1 MTQSLPNAINC
12 CVIDDEPLAAALIA
26 RYVERT
32 PFLRLA
38 GTFSSA
44 AEAIRTIK
52 EENVR
57 LVMLDIE
64 MPQLSGMEFAK
75 ILPPE
80 CRIIFITAY
89 DRYAVQGFRVNAVD
103 YLLKPVSYEEFLQA
117 AERARAIINPAP
129 AAPEHGQDC
138 IVVKCE
144 YESRHINVADIL
156 MIEGVKNYIRIV
168 LDDGSQ
174 VRTLLTMKAVE
185 QMLPEQFMRVHRSF
199 IVNTGKIT
207 SRRATLL
214 RLGDITVPV
223 GETYRYALQDRLDA
237 ENRAFS

>member
-1 MTQSLPNAINC
+1 MTPAFSDRINC

-38 GTFSSA
+38 GSFTSA
-44 AEAIRTIK
+44 AGAIRTIK
-52 EENVR
+52 EKNVR
-57 LVMLDIE
+57 LAMLDIE

-75 ILPPE
+75 ILPPD
-80 CRIIFITAY
+80 CRVIFITAY

-103 YLLKPVSYEEFLQA
+103 YLLKPVSYEEFLEA
-117 AERARAIINPAP
+117 AERARALISPAP
-129 AAPEHGQDC
+129 AAPEREQDC

-144 YESRHINVADIL
+144 YESRRINVADIL

-185 QMLPEQFMRVHRSF
+185 QMLPCQFMRVHRSF
-199 IVNTGKIT
+199 IVNTEKIT
-207 SRRATLL
+207 SRRTSLL

-223 GETYRYALQDRLDA
+223 GETYRYALRNRLDA
-237 ENRAFS
+237 GNR